1 MSTSFASETSCNF
14 AVTCD
19 TTYTCHGP
27 FGISATPVNYSP
39 SSCTTVGDYCY
50 FCEYG
55 DMQFVNDICT
65 CSNNAACNRINAPGK
80 QTNIYISVSLNTY
93 MQTYKYKQKACA

>member
-27 FGISATPVNYSP
+27 FGISATPVDYLP
-39 SSCTTVGDYCY
+39 SSYTTVGDYCY
-50 FCEYG
+50 FCENSNIE
-55 DMQFVNDICT
+55 FANSVCT
-65 CSNNAACNRINAPGK
+65 CSSNAACNWVNTHGK
-80 QTNIYISVSLNTY
+80 QTNIY
-93 MQTYKYKQKACA
+93 